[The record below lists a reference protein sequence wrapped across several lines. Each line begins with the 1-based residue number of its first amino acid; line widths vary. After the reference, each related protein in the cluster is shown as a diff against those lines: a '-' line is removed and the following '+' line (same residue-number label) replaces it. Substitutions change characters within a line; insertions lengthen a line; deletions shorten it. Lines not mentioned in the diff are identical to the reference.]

1 MLFRSRINHCD
12 EELWHITAHDPP
24 PQAPR
29 LVRVGGGDGIPQHFV
44 IVAGSTSKKHHRVT
58 TIDGDGRVM
67 LFRSR
72 INNHEEELWHITS
85 VDPTTRTPLAGPC
98 Q

>member
-1 MLFRSRINHCD
+1 MLFRGRINNHD

-24 PQAPR
+24 HRHLSQCG
-29 LVRVGGGDGIPQHFV
+29 VGGGDGIPQHFV
-44 IVAGSTSKKHHRVT
+44 IVAGSTSKKHHRVA
-58 TIDGDGRVM
+58 TIDSDGCVM

-72 INNHEEELWHITS
+72 INNHEEELWYITS
-85 VDPTTRTPLAGPC
+85 VDPTTPTPLAGPC